1 MRQLLH
7 SIKFELY
14 KPFKKVFIPKPNTYE
29 RKVLTYLPVSSLTD
43 LVATAGEI

>member
-7 SIKFELY
+7 SIKFEPL
-14 KPFKKVFIPKPNTYE
+14 KKVFIPKPNTYE
-29 RKVLTYLPVSSLTD
+29 MKVLTYLPVYSLTD